1 MSKQTKKLLT
11 AMAAGAMSVSPVTS
25 VVHAMEDVH
34 EPIVE
39 NKQTKD
45 EVLETL
51 KENVNSKKEELNQ
64 AQTKLNEA
72 TPIMEEFSKQLDSA
86 KASYDESNKNF
97 NQVSQKVNSF
107 VSNEIKVNQNQMDE
121 AKQELEA
128 LKKEKERLEKESADS
143 DVQKAQLEKDY
154 QDAQN
159 KYNELISQG
168 TIEDLTEQI
177 ASQQKVVESMSNEL
191 LEAQSKYDAVKASYD
206 EVTGKINYLENQVLI
221 QQNKV
226 DDLTKQLNADNAAM
240 QEALNQLN
248 NIQQSYDVATD
259 ENVKAELEVQLAT
272 AQTNLASATETYDA
286 ANQELSVELNNLNTL
301 QSDVESTKNE
311 SQSSIDDFNKANE
324 DLGKCR
330 QEKEKADNELSSLQQ
345 TLKETQTSIEL
356 AKADVQAKKE
366 ILETFNSSA
375 DDLSKLVTS
384 TKAAYDAVQAQWNQG
399 SLGFYESIGDTQA
412 VDVIKEGIALG
423 TTTLGDVGDSTDLT
437 NMKKSLPMLAECN
450 RLRKVN
456 GLPELKT
463 SGLMMAISQV
473 KVNHTVHKTDG
484 GSPHT
489 GLYNTGENLAG
500 GFTWKIS
507 APEEGEMQDASES
520 GPFVGWYNWEKKF
533 LNDFYTEHPEEKEK
547 TIDDTLLKYPDLFY
561 RVGHYLNI
569 LSTYDVTGVSYVPEN
584 RNDLSET
591 GGEFAQQFSGY
602 TEDFDEYGFGLDSA
616 IDKDKQY
623 NTCAGVMTV
632 SEFTEKFNKYYDSL
646 KADLETKQTA
656 YNTAKKALDG
666 AQNNGNAIAYA
677 TKAYE
682 AALAKLEKLRTSQ
695 STTEGQI
702 QNAEK
707 VVTAATEKVAE
718 AQANVTKA
726 EAAKSEKAEAVKA
739 AQVKVDAQQKIVD
752 QKWSQVDLAKSSV
765 DKANAEVKSTEDR
778 IKESEQS
785 VTTLK
790 SKLDDAKQNYSN
802 KQQAFK
808 ETDENVQKSKA
819 AFVELRN
826 QKFEMETQRE
836 ELDSQFEMVK
846 SNRDQAQ
853 ENLDASNLKLASLN
867 SSKKTRIE
875 LKDSLDMNLESQ
887 KALEQS
893 LLDNE
898 KSLNLNHLNNQQK
911 QASLKELEL
920 EATRLQ
926 DVMSLYHSI
935 INGIVAAQMD
945 EVVLNAQETVLFENL
960 KAAVNT
966 LLDSKKELVAAQE
979 KYNAKKGSYNEFSED
994 VKKAQLAYDQAQN
1007 ALDQYLR
1014 PEEKVETINTS
1025 TSKVNTGMDLNTEMY
1040 LGSLVVA
1047 GVTYTI
1053 LLRKKK
1059 EEEN

>member
-1 MSKQTKKLLT
+1 
-11 AMAAGAMSVSPVTS
+11 MAAGAMSVSPVTS

-45 EVLETL
+45 DVLETL

-64 AQTKLNEA
+64 AQAKLEEA

-86 KASYDESNKNF
+86 KASYDESNENF
-97 NQVSQKVNSF
+97 NQVSQEVNSF
-107 VSNEIKVNQNQMDE
+107 VSNEIKVNQDLMDE
-121 AKQELEA
+121 VKQELEV
-128 LKKEKERLEKESADS
+128 LKTEKERLEKESADS
-143 DVQKAQLEKDY
+143 DVQKAQLEKEY
-154 QDAQN
+154 RDAQN

-168 TIEDLTEQI
+168 TIEDLTEEI
-177 ASQQKVVESMSNEL
+177 ASQQKVVDSMSNEL
-191 LEAQSKYDAVKASYD
+191 LETQSKYDAVKASYD
-206 EVTGKINYLENQVLI
+206 EVTGKINDLENQVLI

-226 DDLTKQLNADNAAM
+226 DGLTQQLNMDNAAM

-248 NIQQSYDVATD
+248 NIQQAYDAATD

-286 ANQELSVELNNLNTL
+286 ANQELRVELNNLNIL
-301 QSDVESTKNE
+301 QSDVESAKNE

-324 DLGKCR
+324 DLVKYR

-399 SLGFYESIGDTQA
+399 GLGFYESIGDTQA

-463 SGLMMAISQV
+463 SGLMMAVSQV

-489 GLYNTGENLAG
+489 GLYNTGENLAS
-500 GFTWKIS
+500 GFTWDL
-507 APEEGEMQDASES
+507 DAQCPQGNYGR
-520 GPFVGWYNWEKKF
+520 GPYVGWYTWEKKF
-533 LNDFYTEHPEEKEK
+533 LNDFYAEHPEEKEE

-666 AQNNGNAIAYA
+666 AQNNGNAIANA

-752 QKWSQVDLAKSSV
+752 QKWSQVDLAKSRV

-778 IKESEQS
+778 VKESEQS
-785 VTTLK
+785 VTILEA
-790 SKLDDAKQNYSN
+790 KLDDAKQNYSN
-802 KQQAFK
+802 KQQVFK

-819 AFVELRN
+819 KFVELRN
-826 QKFEMETQRE
+826 QKVEKETQRE
-836 ELDSQFEMVK
+836 ELGSQFEMVK

-875 LKDSLDMNLESQ
+875 LRDSLDMNLESQ

-898 KSLNLNHLNNQQK
+898 KSLNRNHLNNQQK
-911 QASLKELEL
+911 QASLKDLEL

-935 INGIVAAQMD
+935 IDGIVTAQMD

-979 KYNAKKGSYNEFSED
+979 KYNAQKGSYNEFSED

>member
-1 MSKQTKKLLT
+1 
-11 AMAAGAMSVSPVTS
+11 
-25 VVHAMEDVH
+25 
-34 EPIVE
+34 
-39 NKQTKD
+39 
-45 EVLETL
+45 
-51 KENVNSKKEELNQ
+51 
-64 AQTKLNEA
+64 
-72 TPIMEEFSKQLDSA
+72 
-86 KASYDESNKNF
+86 
-97 NQVSQKVNSF
+97 
-107 VSNEIKVNQNQMDE
+107 
-121 AKQELEA
+121 
-128 LKKEKERLEKESADS
+128 
-143 DVQKAQLEKDY
+143 
-154 QDAQN
+154 
-159 KYNELISQG
+159 
-168 TIEDLTEQI
+168 
-177 ASQQKVVESMSNEL
+177 
-191 LEAQSKYDAVKASYD
+191 
-206 EVTGKINYLENQVLI
+206 
-221 QQNKV
+221 
-226 DDLTKQLNADNAAM
+226 
-240 QEALNQLN
+240 
-248 NIQQSYDVATD
+248 
-259 ENVKAELEVQLAT
+259 
-272 AQTNLASATETYDA
+272 
-286 ANQELSVELNNLNTL
+286 
-301 QSDVESTKNE
+301 
-311 SQSSIDDFNKANE
+311 
-324 DLGKCR
+324 
-330 QEKEKADNELSSLQQ
+330 
-345 TLKETQTSIEL
+345 
-356 AKADVQAKKE
+356 
-366 ILETFNSSA
+366 
-375 DDLSKLVTS
+375 
-384 TKAAYDAVQAQWNQG
+384 
-399 SLGFYESIGDTQA
+399 
-412 VDVIKEGIALG
+412 
-423 TTTLGDVGDSTDLT
+423 
-437 NMKKSLPMLAECN
+437 
-450 RLRKVN
+450 
-456 GLPELKT
+456 
-463 SGLMMAISQV
+463 MMAISQV

-520 GPFVGWYNWEKKF
+520 GPFVGWYNWGKKF

-547 TIDDTLLKYPDLFY
+547 TIDETLLKYPDLFY

-569 LSTYDVTGVSYVPEN
+569 LSAYDVTGVSYVPEN
-584 RNDLSET
+584 RNDLSDT
-591 GGEFAQQFSGY
+591 SGEFAQQFSGY

-656 YNTAKKALDG
+656 YNTAKKALVG
-666 AQNNGNAIAYA
+666 AQNNGNAIANA

-682 AALAKLEKLRTSQ
+682 DALAKLEKLRTSQ

-702 QNAEK
+702 ENAEK

-718 AQANVTKA
+718 AQANVT
-726 EAAKSEKAEAVKA
+726 KAEAVKA

-752 QKWSQVDLAKSSV
+752 QKWSQVDLAKSRV

-778 IKESEQS
+778 VKEYEQS
-785 VTTLK
+785 VTTLEA
-790 SKLDDAKQNYSN
+790 KLDDAKQNYSN
-802 KQQAFK
+802 KQQVFK

-819 AFVELRN
+819 KFVELSN
-826 QKFEMETQRE
+826 QKVEKETQRE
-836 ELDSQFEMVK
+836 ELGSQFEMVK

-945 EVVLNAQETVLFENL
+945 EVVLNAQETVLLENL

-979 KYNAKKGSYNEFSED
+979 KYNAQKGSYNEFSED

>member
-1 MSKQTKKLLT
+1 
-11 AMAAGAMSVSPVTS
+11 MAAGAMSVSPVTS

-64 AQTKLNEA
+64 AQTKLEEA

-206 EVTGKINYLENQVLI
+206 EVTGKINDLEDQVLI
-221 QQNKV
+221 QQNKI
-226 DDLTKQLNADNAAM
+226 DGLTQQLNADNAAM

-248 NIQQSYDVATD
+248 NIQQAYDAATD

-272 AQTNLASATETYDA
+272 AQTNLASATEIYDA

-301 QSDVESTKNE
+301 QSDVESAKNE

-489 GLYNTGENLAG
+489 GLYNTGENLAN
-500 GFTWKIS
+500 GFTWEIGVPNDGPN
-507 APEEGEMQDASES
+507 ADASHL

-726 EAAKSEKAEAVKA
+726 EASKSEKAEAVKA
-739 AQVKVDAQQKIVD
+739 AQLKVDAQQKIVD

-966 LLDSKKELVAAQE
+966 LLDSKKELVATQE
-979 KYNAKKGSYNEFSED
+979 KYNAQKGSYNEFSED

-1025 TSKVNTGMDLNTEMY
+1025 TSKGNTGMDLNTEMY

>member
-1 MSKQTKKLLT
+1 
-11 AMAAGAMSVSPVTS
+11 MAAGAMSVSPVTS

-97 NQVSQKVNSF
+97 NQVSQEVNSF
-107 VSNEIKVNQNQMDE
+107 VSNEIKVNQNLMDE

-206 EVTGKINYLENQVLI
+206 EVTGKINDLENQILI

-226 DDLTKQLNADNAAM
+226 DGLTQQLNADNAAM

-248 NIQQSYDVATD
+248 NIQQAYDAATD
-259 ENVKAELEVQLAT
+259 GDAKAELESQLTT
-272 AQTNLASATETYDA
+272 AQTNLAAATKAYNA
-286 ANQELSVELNNLNTL
+286 ANTELV
-301 QSDVESTKNE
+301 NE
-311 SQSSIDDFNKANE
+311 N
-324 DLGKCR
+324 GV
-330 QEKEKADNELSSLQQ
+330 LSSLQGS
-345 TLKETQTSIEL
+345 LETV
-356 AKADVQAKKE
+356 KADNQAAIDAYNEAQSILTQAQQNKVTADNQLADLQQSLEATKDSITQAEQDVTAKKDLLDAANKSTE
-366 ILETFNSSA
+366 E
-375 DDLSKLVTS
+375 LSKLVIS

-412 VDVIKEGIALG
+412 VDVIKEGITLG

-456 GLPELKT
+456 GLPEFKT

-500 GFTWKIS
+500 GFTWDIL
-507 APEEGEMQDASES
+507 APEDGEMQDASES

-533 LNDFYTEHPEEKEK
+533 LNDFYVEHPEEKDK
-547 TIDDTLLKYPDLFY
+547 TIDESLLKYPDLFY

-569 LSTYDVTGVSYVPEN
+569 LSAYDVTGVSYVPEN
-584 RNDLSET
+584 RNDLSDT
-591 GGEFAQQFSGY
+591 GGEFAQQFSSY

-616 IDKDKQY
+616 INNDKQY

-632 SEFTEKFNKYYDSL
+632 SEFTEQFNKYYDDL

-656 YNTAKKALDG
+656 YNTAKKALAD
-666 AQNNGNAIAYA
+666 AQNNEYAIANA

-682 AALAKLEKLRTSQ
+682 EALAKLEKLKASQ
-695 STTEGQI
+695 STIEGQI
-702 QNAEK
+702 QDAEK
-707 VVTAATEKVAE
+707 VVSTATERVTE

-726 EAAKSEKAEAVKA
+726 ETAKNEKAEAVKA
-739 AQVKVDAQQKIVD
+739 AQVKVDAQQKLVD

-765 DKANAEVKSTEDR
+765 DKANAEVKSIEDR

-819 AFVELRN
+819 AFVELSN
-826 QKFEMETQRE
+826 QKLEMETQRE
-836 ELDSQFEMVK
+836 ELGSQFEMVK
-846 SNRDQAQ
+846 SNRNQAQ

-898 KSLNLNHLNNQQK
+898 KSLNLNHLNTQQK
-911 QASLKELEL
+911 QTSLKELEL

-935 INGIVAAQMD
+935 IDGIVAAQMD
-945 EVVLNAQETVLFENL
+945 EVVLNAQERVLFENL
-960 KAAVNT
+960 KAAVNA
-966 LLDSKKELVAAQE
+966 LLDSKEALSATQE
-979 KYNAKKGSYNEFSED
+979 KYNAQKGSYNEFSEA

-1007 ALDQYLR
+1007 ALDQYLC
-1014 PEEKVETINTS
+1014 PEEKVEAVKTS

-1047 GVTYTI
+1047 GVAYTI

>member
-1 MSKQTKKLLT
+1 
-11 AMAAGAMSVSPVTS
+11 MAAGAMSVSPVTS

-86 KASYDESNKNF
+86 KASYDESNKSF
-97 NQVSQKVNSF
+97 NQVSQEVNSL
-107 VSNEIKVNQNQMDE
+107 VSNEIKVNQNLMDE

-143 DVQKAQLEKDY
+143 DVQKAQLVKDY

-206 EVTGKINYLENQVLI
+206 EVTGKINDLENQVLI
-221 QQNKV
+221 QQNKI
-226 DDLTKQLNADNAAM
+226 DGLTQQLNADNAAM

-248 NIQQSYDVATD
+248 NIQQAYDAATD

-272 AQTNLASATETYDA
+272 AQTNLASATEIYDA

-301 QSDVESTKNE
+301 QSDVESAKNE

-366 ILETFNSSA
+366 VLETFNSSA

-423 TTTLGDVGDSTDLT
+423 TTTLGDIGDSTDLT

-500 GFTWKIS
+500 GFTWEIL
-507 APEEGEMQDASES
+507 APEDGEMQDASES

-533 LNDFYTEHPEEKEK
+533 LDDFYAEHPEEKEK
-547 TIDDTLLKYPDLFY
+547 TIDETLLKYPDLFY

-569 LSTYDVTGVSYVPEN
+569 LTAYDVTGVSYVPEN

-591 GGEFAQQFSGY
+591 GGEFAQQFANN
-602 TEDFDEYGFGLDSA
+602 TDFFESHGMGLDSA
-616 IDKDKQY
+616 INKDKQY
-623 NTCAGVMTV
+623 DNRVGQMTV
-632 SEFTEKFNKYYDSL
+632 TEFTEKFNKYYDSL

-656 YNTAKKALDG
+656 YNTAKKALND
-666 AQNNGNAIAYA
+666 AQNNEDAIANA

-682 AALAKLEKLRTSQ
+682 EALAKLEKLKVSQ
-695 STTEGQI
+695 SVIEGQI

-707 VVTAATEKVAE
+707 VVSTATEKVTE

-726 EAAKSEKAEAVKA
+726 EAVKSEKVEAVKA

-802 KQQAFK
+802 KQQVFK
-808 ETDENVQKSKA
+808 ETDENVQKGKA

-826 QKFEMETQRE
+826 QKVEKETQRE
-836 ELDSQFEMVK
+836 ELGSQFEMVK

-875 LKDSLDMNLESQ
+875 LRDSLDMNLESQ

-893 LLDNE
+893 LLNNE
-898 KSLNLNHLNNQQK
+898 KSLNRNHLNNQQN
-911 QASLKELEL
+911 QASLKDLEL

-935 INGIVAAQMD
+935 IDGIVAAQMD
-945 EVVLNAQETVLFENL
+945 EVVLNAQEIVLFENL

-979 KYNAKKGSYNEFSED
+979 KYNAQKGSYNEFSEA

-1014 PEEKVETINTS
+1014 PEEKVETVNTS

-1047 GVTYTI
+1047 GVAYTI

>member
-1 MSKQTKKLLT
+1 
-11 AMAAGAMSVSPVTS
+11 
-25 VVHAMEDVH
+25 
-34 EPIVE
+34 
-39 NKQTKD
+39 
-45 EVLETL
+45 
-51 KENVNSKKEELNQ
+51 
-64 AQTKLNEA
+64 
-72 TPIMEEFSKQLDSA
+72 
-86 KASYDESNKNF
+86 
-97 NQVSQKVNSF
+97 
-107 VSNEIKVNQNQMDE
+107 
-121 AKQELEA
+121 
-128 LKKEKERLEKESADS
+128 
-143 DVQKAQLEKDY
+143 
-154 QDAQN
+154 
-159 KYNELISQG
+159 
-168 TIEDLTEQI
+168 
-177 ASQQKVVESMSNEL
+177 MSNEL

-206 EVTGKINYLENQVLI
+206 EVTGKINDLENQVLI

-226 DDLTKQLNADNAAM
+226 DDLTKQLNADNADM

-248 NIQQSYDVATD
+248 NIQQSYDAATD
-259 ENVKAELEVQLAT
+259 ENAKAELEVQLAT
-272 AQTNLASATETYDA
+272 AQTNLASATEIYDA

-301 QSDVESTKNE
+301 QSDVESAKNE

-399 SLGFYESIGDTQA
+399 SLGFYESICDTQA

-489 GLYNTGENLAG
+489 GLYNTGENLAN
-500 GFTWKIS
+500 GFTWEIGVPNDGPN
-507 APEEGEMQDASES
+507 ADASHS

-646 KADLETKQTA
+646 KADLENKQTA

-666 AQNNGNAIAYA
+666 AQNNGNAIANA

-726 EAAKSEKAEAVKA
+726 EASKSEKAEAVKA
-739 AQVKVDAQQKIVD
+739 AQLKVDAQQKIVD

-802 KQQAFK
+802 KQQVFK

-826 QKFEMETQRE
+826 QKVEKETQRE
-836 ELDSQFEMVK
+836 ELGSQFEMVK

-898 KSLNLNHLNNQQK
+898 KSLNLNYLNNQQK

-979 KYNAKKGSYNEFSED
+979 KYNAQKGSYNEFSED

>member
-1 MSKQTKKLLT
+1 
-11 AMAAGAMSVSPVTS
+11 MAAGAMSVSPVTS

-97 NQVSQKVNSF
+97 NQVSQEVNSF
-107 VSNEIKVNQNQMDE
+107 VSNEIKVNQNLMDE

-206 EVTGKINYLENQVLI
+206 EVTGKINDLENQILI

-226 DDLTKQLNADNAAM
+226 DGLTQQLNADNAAM

-248 NIQQSYDVATD
+248 NIQQAYDAATD
-259 ENVKAELEVQLAT
+259 GDAKAELESQLTT
-272 AQTNLASATETYDA
+272 AQTNLAAATKAYNA
-286 ANQELSVELNNLNTL
+286 ANTELV
-301 QSDVESTKNE
+301 NE
-311 SQSSIDDFNKANE
+311 N
-324 DLGKCR
+324 GV
-330 QEKEKADNELSSLQQ
+330 LSSLQGS
-345 TLKETQTSIEL
+345 LETV
-356 AKADVQAKKE
+356 KADNQAAIDAYNEAQSILTQAQQNKVTADNQLADLQQFLEATKDSITQAEQDVTAKKDLLDAANKSTE
-366 ILETFNSSA
+366 E
-375 DDLSKLVTS
+375 LSKLVIS

-412 VDVIKEGIALG
+412 VDVIKEGITLG

-450 RLRKVN
+450 RLRKGN
-456 GLPELKT
+456 GLPEFKT

-500 GFTWKIS
+500 GFTWEIL
-507 APEEGEMQDASES
+507 APEDGEMQDASES

-533 LNDFYTEHPEEKEK
+533 LNDFYAEHPEEKEK
-547 TIDDTLLKYPDLFY
+547 TIDETLLKYPDLFY

-569 LSTYDVTGVSYVPEN
+569 LSAYDVTGVSYVPEN
-584 RNDLSET
+584 RNDLSDT
-591 GGEFAQQFSGY
+591 SGEFAQQFAGN
-602 TEDFDEYGFGLDSA
+602 TDNFDDIGMGLDSA
-616 IDKDKQY
+616 INKEKQY
-623 NTCAGVMTV
+623 DNRVGQMTV
-632 SEFTEKFNKYYDSL
+632 TEFTEKFNKYYDSL

-656 YNTAKKALDG
+656 YNTAKKALAD
-666 AQNNGNAIAYA
+666 AQNNEDAIANA
-677 TKAYE
+677 TKTYE
-682 AALAKLEKLRTSQ
+682 EALAKLEKLKASQ
-695 STTEGQI
+695 STIEGQI
-702 QNAEK
+702 QDAEK
-707 VVTAATEKVAE
+707 VVSTATERVTE

-726 EAAKSEKAEAVKA
+726 ETAKNEKAEAVKA
-739 AQVKVDAQQKIVD
+739 AQVKVDAQQKLVD

-765 DKANAEVKSTEDR
+765 DKANAEVKSIEDR

-819 AFVELRN
+819 AFVELSN
-826 QKFEMETQRE
+826 QKLEMETQRE
-836 ELDSQFEMVK
+836 ELGSQFEMVK
-846 SNRDQAQ
+846 SNRNQAQ

-898 KSLNLNHLNNQQK
+898 KSLNLNHLNTQQK
-911 QASLKELEL
+911 QTSLKELEL

-935 INGIVAAQMD
+935 IDGIVAAQMD
-945 EVVLNAQETVLFENL
+945 EVVLNAQERVLFENL
-960 KAAVNT
+960 KAAVNA
-966 LLDSKKELVAAQE
+966 LLDSKEALSATQE
-979 KYNAKKGSYNEFSED
+979 KYNAQKGSYNEFSEA

-1007 ALDQYLR
+1007 ALDQYLC
-1014 PEEKVETINTS
+1014 PEEKVEAVKTS

-1047 GVTYTI
+1047 GVAYTI

>member
-1 MSKQTKKLLT
+1 
-11 AMAAGAMSVSPVTS
+11 MAAGAMSVSPVTS

-248 NIQQSYDVATD
+248 NIQQAYDAATD

-311 SQSSIDDFNKANE
+311 SQSSIDGFNKANE

-489 GLYNTGENLAG
+489 GLYNTGENLAN
-500 GFTWKIS
+500 GFTWDL
-507 APEEGEMQDASES
+507 DAQCPQGDYGR
-520 GPFVGWYNWEKKF
+520 GPFVGWYTWEKKF

-726 EAAKSEKAEAVKA
+726 EASKSEKAEAVKA
-739 AQVKVDAQQKIVD
+739 AQLKVDAQQKIVD

-802 KQQAFK
+802 KQQVFK

-826 QKFEMETQRE
+826 QKVEKETQRE
-836 ELDSQFEMVK
+836 ELGSQFEMVK

-935 INGIVAAQMD
+935 INGIVTAQMD
-945 EVVLNAQETVLFENL
+945 EVVLNAQKTVLFENL

-979 KYNAKKGSYNEFSED
+979 KYNAQKGSYNEFSED
-994 VKKAQLAYDQAQN
+994 VKKAQLAYDQTQN

-1014 PEEKVETINTS
+1014 PEEKVETVNTS

-1047 GVTYTI
+1047 GVAYTI

>member
-1 MSKQTKKLLT
+1 
-11 AMAAGAMSVSPVTS
+11 MAAGAMSVSPVTS

-45 EVLETL
+45 DVLETL

-64 AQTKLNEA
+64 AQAKLEEA

-97 NQVSQKVNSF
+97 NQVSQEVNSF
-107 VSNEIKVNQNQMDE
+107 VSNEIKVNQNLMDE
-121 AKQELEA
+121 VKQELEV
-128 LKKEKERLEKESADS
+128 LKTEKERLEKESADS

-168 TIEDLTEQI
+168 TIENLTEEI

-206 EVTGKINYLENQVLI
+206 EVTGKINDLENQVLI

-226 DDLTKQLNADNAAM
+226 DGLTQQLNMDNAAM

-248 NIQQSYDVATD
+248 NIQQAYDAATD

-301 QSDVESTKNE
+301 QSDVESAENE

-324 DLGKCR
+324 DLVKYR

-489 GLYNTGENLAG
+489 GLYNTGENLAN
-500 GFTWKIS
+500 GFTWEIGVPNDGPN
-507 APEEGEMQDASES
+507 ADASHS

-707 VVTAATEKVAE
+707 VVTAAIEKVAE

-726 EAAKSEKAEAVKA
+726 EASKSEKAEAVKA
-739 AQVKVDAQQKIVD
+739 AQLKVDAQQKIVD
-752 QKWSQVDLAKSSV
+752 QKWS
-765 DKANAEVKSTEDR
+765 
-778 IKESEQS
+778 
-785 VTTLK
+785 
-790 SKLDDAKQNYSN
+790 
-802 KQQAFK
+802 
-808 ETDENVQKSKA
+808 
-819 AFVELRN
+819 
-826 QKFEMETQRE
+826 
-836 ELDSQFEMVK
+836 
-846 SNRDQAQ
+846 
-853 ENLDASNLKLASLN
+853 
-867 SSKKTRIE
+867 
-875 LKDSLDMNLESQ
+875 
-887 KALEQS
+887 
-893 LLDNE
+893 
-898 KSLNLNHLNNQQK
+898 
-911 QASLKELEL
+911 
-920 EATRLQ
+920 
-926 DVMSLYHSI
+926 
-935 INGIVAAQMD
+935 
-945 EVVLNAQETVLFENL
+945 
-960 KAAVNT
+960 
-966 LLDSKKELVAAQE
+966 
-979 KYNAKKGSYNEFSED
+979 
-994 VKKAQLAYDQAQN
+994 
-1007 ALDQYLR
+1007 
-1014 PEEKVETINTS
+1014 
-1025 TSKVNTGMDLNTEMY
+1025 
-1040 LGSLVVA
+1040 
-1047 GVTYTI
+1047 
-1053 LLRKKK
+1053 
-1059 EEEN
+1059 

>member
-1 MSKQTKKLLT
+1 
-11 AMAAGAMSVSPVTS
+11 MAAGAMSVSPVTS

-64 AQTKLNEA
+64 AQTKLEEA

-206 EVTGKINYLENQVLI
+206 EVTGKINDLENQVLI

-226 DDLTKQLNADNAAM
+226 DDLTKQLNADNADM

-248 NIQQSYDVATD
+248 NIQQSYDAATD
-259 ENVKAELEVQLAT
+259 ENAKAELEVQLAT
-272 AQTNLASATETYDA
+272 AQTNLASATEIYDA

-301 QSDVESTKNE
+301 QSDVESAKNE

-473 KVNHTVHKTDG
+473 KVNHTVHKADG

-489 GLYNTGENLAG
+489 GLYNTGENLAN
-500 GFTWKIS
+500 GFTWEIGVPNDGPN
-507 APEEGEMQDASES
+507 ADASHS

-646 KADLETKQTA
+646 KADLENKQTA

-666 AQNNGNAIAYA
+666 AQNNGNAIANA

-726 EAAKSEKAEAVKA
+726 EASKSEKAEAVKA
-739 AQVKVDAQQKIVD
+739 AQLKVDAQQKIVD

-802 KQQAFK
+802 KQQVFK

-826 QKFEMETQRE
+826 QKVEKETQRE
-836 ELDSQFEMVK
+836 ELGSQFEMVK

-979 KYNAKKGSYNEFSED
+979 KYNAQKGSYNEFSED

>member
-1 MSKQTKKLLT
+1 M
-11 AMAAGAMSVSPVTS
+11 
-25 VVHAMEDVH
+25 
-34 EPIVE
+34 
-39 NKQTKD
+39 
-45 EVLETL
+45 
-51 KENVNSKKEELNQ
+51 
-64 AQTKLNEA
+64 
-72 TPIMEEFSKQLDSA
+72 
-86 KASYDESNKNF
+86 
-97 NQVSQKVNSF
+97 
-107 VSNEIKVNQNQMDE
+107 
-121 AKQELEA
+121 
-128 LKKEKERLEKESADS
+128 
-143 DVQKAQLEKDY
+143 
-154 QDAQN
+154 
-159 KYNELISQG
+159 
-168 TIEDLTEQI
+168 
-177 ASQQKVVESMSNEL
+177 
-191 LEAQSKYDAVKASYD
+191 
-206 EVTGKINYLENQVLI
+206 
-221 QQNKV
+221 
-226 DDLTKQLNADNAAM
+226 
-240 QEALNQLN
+240 
-248 NIQQSYDVATD
+248 
-259 ENVKAELEVQLAT
+259 
-272 AQTNLASATETYDA
+272 
-286 ANQELSVELNNLNTL
+286 
-301 QSDVESTKNE
+301 
-311 SQSSIDDFNKANE
+311 
-324 DLGKCR
+324 
-330 QEKEKADNELSSLQQ
+330 
-345 TLKETQTSIEL
+345 
-356 AKADVQAKKE
+356 
-366 ILETFNSSA
+366 
-375 DDLSKLVTS
+375 
-384 TKAAYDAVQAQWNQG
+384 
-399 SLGFYESIGDTQA
+399 
-412 VDVIKEGIALG
+412 
-423 TTTLGDVGDSTDLT
+423 
-437 NMKKSLPMLAECN
+437 
-450 RLRKVN
+450 
-456 GLPELKT
+456 
-463 SGLMMAISQV
+463 
-473 KVNHTVHKTDG
+473 
-484 GSPHT
+484 
-489 GLYNTGENLAG
+489 
-500 GFTWKIS
+500 
-507 APEEGEMQDASES
+507 
-520 GPFVGWYNWEKKF
+520 
-533 LNDFYTEHPEEKEK
+533 
-547 TIDDTLLKYPDLFY
+547 
-561 RVGHYLNI
+561 GHYLNI

-945 EVVLNAQETVLFENL
+945 EVVLNAQETVLLENL

-979 KYNAKKGSYNEFSED
+979 KYNAQKGSYNEFSED

>member
-1 MSKQTKKLLT
+1 
-11 AMAAGAMSVSPVTS
+11 MAAGAMSVSPVTS

-206 EVTGKINYLENQVLI
+206 EVTGKINDLEDQVLI
-221 QQNKV
+221 QQNKI
-226 DDLTKQLNADNAAM
+226 DGLTQQLNADNAAM

-248 NIQQSYDVATD
+248 NIQQAYDAATD

-272 AQTNLASATETYDA
+272 AQTNLASATEIYDA

-301 QSDVESTKNE
+301 QSDVESAKNE

-423 TTTLGDVGDSTDLT
+423 TTTLGDIGDSTDLT

-456 GLPELKT
+456 GLPEFKT

-473 KVNHTVHKTDG
+473 KNNHSIRKNDG

-489 GLYNTGENLAG
+489 GLYNTGENLAS
-500 GFTWKIS
+500 GFTWDILT
-507 APEEGEMQDASES
+507 PEDGEMQDASES

-561 RVGHYLNI
+561 RVGHYLNF
-569 LSTYDVTGVSYVPEN
+569 LTAYDVTGVAYMPN
-584 RNDLSET
+584 DKNDLSNT
-591 GGEFAQQFSGY
+591 SGDFAQEFSGY

-726 EAAKSEKAEAVKA
+726 EASKSEKAEAVKA
-739 AQVKVDAQQKIVD
+739 AQLKVDAQQKIVD

-802 KQQAFK
+802 KQQVFK

-826 QKFEMETQRE
+826 QKVEKETQRE
-836 ELDSQFEMVK
+836 ELGSQFEMVK

-979 KYNAKKGSYNEFSED
+979 KYNAQKGSYNEFSED

-1053 LLRKKK
+1053 LWRKKK

>member
-1 MSKQTKKLLT
+1 
-11 AMAAGAMSVSPVTS
+11 MAAGAMSVSPVTS

-206 EVTGKINYLENQVLI
+206 EVTGKINDLEDQVLI
-221 QQNKV
+221 QQNKI
-226 DDLTKQLNADNAAM
+226 DGLTQQLNADNAAM

-248 NIQQSYDVATD
+248 NIQQAYDAATD

-272 AQTNLASATETYDA
+272 AQTNLASATEIYDA

-301 QSDVESTKNE
+301 QSDVESAKNE

-423 TTTLGDVGDSTDLT
+423 TTTLGDIGDSTDLT

-456 GLPELKT
+456 GLPEFKT

-473 KVNHTVHKTDG
+473 KNNHSIRKNDG

-489 GLYNTGENLAG
+489 GLYNTGENLAS
-500 GFTWKIS
+500 GFTWDILT
-507 APEEGEMQDASES
+507 PEDGEMQDASES

-569 LSTYDVTGVSYVPEN
+569 LTAYDVTGVAYMPN
-584 RNDLSET
+584 DKNDLSNT
-591 GGEFAQQFSGY
+591 SGDFAQEFSGY

-646 KADLETKQTA
+646 KADLETKQAA

-666 AQNNGNAIAYA
+666 AQNNGNAIANA

-726 EAAKSEKAEAVKA
+726 EASKSEKTEAVKA

-765 DKANAEVKSTEDR
+765 NKANAEVKSTEDR

-802 KQQAFK
+802 KQQVFK

-826 QKFEMETQRE
+826 QKVEKETQRE
-836 ELDSQFEMVK
+836 ELGSQFEMVK

-893 LLDNE
+893 LLNNE
-898 KSLNLNHLNNQQK
+898 KSLNRNHLNNQQK
-911 QASLKELEL
+911 QASLKDLEL

-935 INGIVAAQMD
+935 IDGIVTAQMD

-979 KYNAKKGSYNEFSED
+979 KYNAQMGSYNEFSEA

-1014 PEEKVETINTS
+1014 PEEKVETVNTS

-1047 GVTYTI
+1047 GVAYTI

>member
-1 MSKQTKKLLT
+1 
-11 AMAAGAMSVSPVTS
+11 MAAGAMSVSPVTS

-51 KENVNSKKEELNQ
+51 KENVNSKKEALNQ

-97 NQVSQKVNSF
+97 NQVSQEVNSL
-107 VSNEIKVNQNQMDE
+107 VSNEIKVNQNLMDE

-143 DVQKAQLEKDY
+143 DVQKAQLVKDY

-206 EVTGKINYLENQVLI
+206 EVTGKINDLENQVLI
-221 QQNKV
+221 QQNKI
-226 DDLTKQLNADNAAM
+226 DGLTQQLNADNAAM

-248 NIQQSYDVATD
+248 NIQQAYDAATD

-272 AQTNLASATETYDA
+272 AQTNLASATEIYDA
-286 ANQELSVELNNLNTL
+286 ANQKLSVELNNLNTL
-301 QSDVESTKNE
+301 QSDVESAKNE

-366 ILETFNSSA
+366 VLETFNSSV

-399 SLGFYESIGDTQA
+399 SLGFYENIGDTQA
-412 VDVIKEGIALG
+412 VDVIKEGITLG
-423 TTTLGDVGDSTDLT
+423 TTTLGDIGDSTDLT

-450 RLRKVN
+450 HLRKLN

-489 GLYNTGENLAG
+489 GLYNTGENLAN
-500 GFTWKIS
+500 GFTWDL
-507 APEEGEMQDASES
+507 DAQCPQGDYGR
-520 GPFVGWYNWEKKF
+520 GPFVGWYTWEKKF

-547 TIDDTLLKYPDLFY
+547 TIDETLLKYPDLFY

-569 LSTYDVTGVSYVPEN
+569 LSAYDVTGVSYVPEN

-591 GGEFAQQFSGY
+591 GGNFAQQFAGN
-602 TEDFDEYGFGLDSA
+602 TDNFDDIGMGLDSA
-616 IDKDKQY
+616 INKDKQY
-623 NTCAGVMTV
+623 DNRVGQMTV
-632 SEFTEKFNKYYDSL
+632 TEFTEKFNKYYDSL

-656 YNTAKKALDG
+656 YNTAKKALND
-666 AQNNGNAIAYA
+666 AQNNEDAIANA

-682 AALAKLEKLRTSQ
+682 EALAKLEKLKVSQ
-695 STTEGQI
+695 SVIEGQI

-707 VVTAATEKVAE
+707 VVSTATEKVTE

-726 EAAKSEKAEAVKA
+726 EAVKSEKVEAVKA

-802 KQQAFK
+802 KQQVFK
-808 ETDENVQKSKA
+808 ETDENVQKGKA

-826 QKFEMETQRE
+826 QKVEKETQRE
-836 ELDSQFEMVK
+836 ELGSQFEMVK

-875 LKDSLDMNLESQ
+875 LRDSLDMNLESQ

-893 LLDNE
+893 LLNNE
-898 KSLNLNHLNNQQK
+898 KSLNLNHLNNQQN
-911 QASLKELEL
+911 QASLKDLKL

-935 INGIVAAQMD
+935 IDGIVAAQMD
-945 EVVLNAQETVLFENL
+945 EVVLNAQEIVLFENL

-979 KYNAKKGSYNEFSED
+979 KYNAQKGSYNEFSEA

-1014 PEEKVETINTS
+1014 PEEKVETVNTS

-1047 GVTYTI
+1047 GVAYTI

>member
-1 MSKQTKKLLT
+1 
-11 AMAAGAMSVSPVTS
+11 MSVSPVTS

-97 NQVSQKVNSF
+97 NQVSQEVNSF
-107 VSNEIKVNQNQMDE
+107 VSNEIKVNQNLMDE

-206 EVTGKINYLENQVLI
+206 EVTGKINDLENQVLI
-221 QQNKV
+221 QQNKI
-226 DDLTKQLNADNAAM
+226 DGLTQQLNADNAAM

-248 NIQQSYDVATD
+248 NIQQAYDAATD

-272 AQTNLASATETYDA
+272 AQTNLASATEIYDA

-301 QSDVESTKNE
+301 QSDVESAKNE

-366 ILETFNSSA
+366 VLETFNSSA

-399 SLGFYESIGDTQA
+399 SLGFYENIGDTQA
-412 VDVIKEGIALG
+412 VDVIKEGITLG
-423 TTTLGDVGDSTDLT
+423 TTTLGDIGDSTDLT

-489 GLYNTGENLAG
+489 GLYNTGENLAN
-500 GFTWKIS
+500 GFTWEIGVPNDGPN
-507 APEEGEMQDASES
+507 ADASHS

-547 TIDDTLLKYPDLFY
+547 TIDETLLKYPDLFY

-569 LSTYDVTGVSYVPEN
+569 LSAYDVTGVSYVPEN
-584 RNDLSET
+584 RNDLSVT
-591 GGEFAQQFSGY
+591 GGEFAQQFSSY
-602 TEDFDEYGFGLDSA
+602 TENFDEYGFGLDSA

-632 SEFTEKFNKYYDSL
+632 GEFTEKFNNYYDSL

-656 YNTAKKALDG
+656 YNTAKKALDD
-666 AQNNGNAIAYA
+666 AQNNEDAIANA

-682 AALAKLEKLRTSQ
+682 EALAKLERLKVSQ
-695 STTEGQI
+695 SVIEGQI

-707 VVTAATEKVAE
+707 MVSTATEKVIE

-726 EAAKSEKAEAVKA
+726 EAVKSEKVEAVKA

-802 KQQAFK
+802 KQQVFK
-808 ETDENVQKSKA
+808 ETDENVQKGKA

-826 QKFEMETQRE
+826 QKVEKETQRE
-836 ELDSQFEMVK
+836 ELGSQFEMVK
-846 SNRDQAQ
+846 SNRNQAQ

-893 LLDNE
+893 LLNNE
-898 KSLNLNHLNNQQK
+898 KSLNRNHLNNQQK
-911 QASLKELEL
+911 QASLKDLEL

-935 INGIVAAQMD
+935 IDGIVTAQMD

-979 KYNAKKGSYNEFSED
+979 KYNAQKGSYNEFSEA

-1014 PEEKVETINTS
+1014 PEEKVETVNTS

-1047 GVTYTI
+1047 GVAYTI

>member
-1 MSKQTKKLLT
+1 
-11 AMAAGAMSVSPVTS
+11 MAAGAMSVSPVTS

-86 KASYDESNKNF
+86 KASYDESNKKF
-97 NQVSQKVNSF
+97 NQVSQEVNSL
-107 VSNEIKVNQNQMDE
+107 VSNEIKVNQNLMDE

-143 DVQKAQLEKDY
+143 DVQKAQLVKDY

-206 EVTGKINYLENQVLI
+206 EVTGKINDLENQVLI
-221 QQNKV
+221 QQNKI
-226 DDLTKQLNADNAAM
+226 DGLTQQLNADNAAM

-248 NIQQSYDVATD
+248 NIQQAYDAATD

-272 AQTNLASATETYDA
+272 AQTNLASATEIYDA
-286 ANQELSVELNNLNTL
+286 ANQKLSVELNNLNTL
-301 QSDVESTKNE
+301 QSDVESAKNE

-366 ILETFNSSA
+366 VLETFNSSA

-399 SLGFYESIGDTQA
+399 SLGFYENIGDTQA
-412 VDVIKEGIALG
+412 VDVIKEGITLG
-423 TTTLGDVGDSTDLT
+423 TTTLGDIGDSTDLT

-456 GLPELKT
+456 GLPEFKT

-489 GLYNTGENLAG
+489 GLYNTGENLAN
-500 GFTWKIS
+500 GFTWEIGVPNDGPN
-507 APEEGEMQDASES
+507 ADASHS

-547 TIDDTLLKYPDLFY
+547 TIDETLLKYPDLFY

-569 LSTYDVTGVSYVPEN
+569 LSAYDVTGVSYVPEN
-584 RNDLSET
+584 RNDLSVT
-591 GGEFAQQFSGY
+591 GGEFAQQFSSY
-602 TEDFDEYGFGLDSA
+602 TENFDEYGFGLDSA

-632 SEFTEKFNKYYDSL
+632 GEFTEKFNNYYDSL

-656 YNTAKKALDG
+656 YNTAKKALDD
-666 AQNNGNAIAYA
+666 AQNNEDAIANA

-682 AALAKLEKLRTSQ
+682 EALAKLERLKVSQ
-695 STTEGQI
+695 STIEGQI
-702 QNAEK
+702 QDAEK
-707 VVTAATEKVAE
+707 MVSTATEKVIE

-726 EAAKSEKAEAVKA
+726 EAVKSEKTEAVKA

-790 SKLDDAKQNYSN
+790 AKLDDAKQNYSN
-802 KQQAFK
+802 KQQVFK
-808 ETDENVQKSKA
+808 ETDENVLKGKAKSI
-819 AFVELRN
+819 ELSN
-826 QKFEMETQRE
+826 QKIEMETQRE
-836 ELDSQFEMVK
+836 ELGSQFEMVK
-846 SNRDQAQ
+846 SNRNQAQ

-893 LLDNE
+893 LLNNE
-898 KSLNLNHLNNQQK
+898 KSLNRNHLNNQQK
-911 QASLKELEL
+911 QASLKDLEL

-935 INGIVAAQMD
+935 IDGIVTAQMD

-979 KYNAKKGSYNEFSED
+979 KYNAQKGSYNEFSEA

-1014 PEEKVETINTS
+1014 PEEKVETVNTS

-1047 GVTYTI
+1047 GVAYTI

>member
-1 MSKQTKKLLT
+1 
-11 AMAAGAMSVSPVTS
+11 MAAGAMSVSPVTS

-64 AQTKLNEA
+64 AQTKLEEA
-72 TPIMEEFSKQLDSA
+72 TSIMEEFSKQLDSA

-97 NQVSQKVNSF
+97 NQASQKVNSF
-107 VSNEIKVNQNQMDE
+107 VSNEIKVNQNLMDE

-143 DVQKAQLEKDY
+143 DAQKAQLEKDY

-206 EVTGKINYLENQVLI
+206 EVTGKINDLENQILI

-226 DDLTKQLNADNAAM
+226 DGLTQQLNADNAAM

-248 NIQQSYDVATD
+248 NIQQAYDAATD

-489 GLYNTGENLAG
+489 GLYNTGENLAN
-500 GFTWKIS
+500 GFTWEIGVPNDGPN
-507 APEEGEMQDASES
+507 ADASHS

-547 TIDDTLLKYPDLFY
+547 AIDDTLLKYPDLFY

-666 AQNNGNAIAYA
+666 AQNNGNAIAYV

-726 EAAKSEKAEAVKA
+726 EASKSEKAEAVKA
-739 AQVKVDAQQKIVD
+739 AQLKVDAQQKIVD
-752 QKWSQVDLAKSSV
+752 QKWSQVDLAKSRV

-778 IKESEQS
+778 VKEYEQS
-785 VTTLK
+785 VTTLEA
-790 SKLDDAKQNYSN
+790 KLDDAKQNYSN
-802 KQQAFK
+802 KQQVFK

-893 LLDNE
+893 LLNNE
-898 KSLNLNHLNNQQK
+898 KSLNRNHLNNQQK
-911 QASLKELEL
+911 QASLKDLEL

-935 INGIVAAQMD
+935 IDGIVAAQMD
-945 EVVLNAQETVLFENL
+945 EVVLNAQEIVLFENL

-979 KYNAKKGSYNEFSED
+979 KYNAQMDSYNEFSEA

-1014 PEEKVETINTS
+1014 PEEKVETVNTS

-1047 GVTYTI
+1047 GVAYTI

>member
-1 MSKQTKKLLT
+1 
-11 AMAAGAMSVSPVTS
+11 MAAGAMSVSPVTS

-64 AQTKLNEA
+64 AQTKLEEA

-206 EVTGKINYLENQVLI
+206 EVTGKINDLEDQVLI
-221 QQNKV
+221 QQNKI
-226 DDLTKQLNADNAAM
+226 DGLTQQLNADNAAM

-248 NIQQSYDVATD
+248 NIQQAYDAATD

-272 AQTNLASATETYDA
+272 AQTNLASATEIYDA

-301 QSDVESTKNE
+301 QSDVESAKNE

-324 DLGKCR
+324 DLEKCR

-489 GLYNTGENLAG
+489 GLYNTGENLAN
-500 GFTWKIS
+500 GFTWEIGVPNDGPN
-507 APEEGEMQDASES
+507 ADASHS

-726 EAAKSEKAEAVKA
+726 EASKSEKAEAVKA
-739 AQVKVDAQQKIVD
+739 AQLKVDAQQKIVD

-802 KQQAFK
+802 KQQVFK

-979 KYNAKKGSYNEFSED
+979 KYNAQKGSYNEFSED

>member
-1 MSKQTKKLLT
+1 
-11 AMAAGAMSVSPVTS
+11 MAAGAMSVSPVTS

-45 EVLETL
+45 EVLEPL

-64 AQTKLNEA
+64 AQTKLEEA

-206 EVTGKINYLENQVLI
+206 EVTGKINDLENQILI

-226 DDLTKQLNADNAAM
+226 DGLMQQLNADNAAM

-248 NIQQSYDVATD
+248 NIQQAYDAATD

-301 QSDVESTKNE
+301 QSDVESAKNE

-507 APEEGEMQDASES
+507 APEEGEIQDASES

-533 LNDFYTEHPEEKEK
+533 LNDFYTEHPEEKA
-547 TIDDTLLKYPDLFY
+547 IDDTLLKYPDLFY

-632 SEFTEKFNKYYDSL
+632 SEFTEKFNKYYDDL

-656 YNTAKKALDG
+656 YNTAKKALDDT
-666 AQNNGNAIAYA
+666 QNNEDAIANA

-702 QNAEK
+702 ENAEK

-752 QKWSQVDLAKSSV
+752 QKWSQIDLAKSRV

-778 IKESEQS
+778 VKESEQS
-785 VTTLK
+785 VTTLEA
-790 SKLDDAKQNYSN
+790 KLDDAKQNYSN
-802 KQQAFK
+802 KQQVFK

-887 KALEQS
+887 KALEPS

-979 KYNAKKGSYNEFSED
+979 KYNAQKGSYNEFSED

-1059 EEEN
+1059 

>member
-1 MSKQTKKLLT
+1 
-11 AMAAGAMSVSPVTS
+11 MAAGAMSVSPVTS

-248 NIQQSYDVATD
+248 NIQQSYDAATD

-489 GLYNTGENLAG
+489 GLYNTGENLAN
-500 GFTWKIS
+500 GFTWEIGVPNDGPN
-507 APEEGEMQDASES
+507 ADASHS

-666 AQNNGNAIAYA
+666 AQNNGNAIANA

-707 VVTAATEKVAE
+707 VVTAATEKVIE

-726 EAAKSEKAEAVKA
+726 EAVKSEKTEAVKA

-765 DKANAEVKSTEDR
+765 NKANAEVKSTEDR

-819 AFVELRN
+819 AFVEVRN

-979 KYNAKKGSYNEFSED
+979 KYNAQKGSYNEFSED